1 MAHLHNLNH
10 NQSPGFLH
18 TVGQKVKQTAE
29 IMGGLKAIVDTGIF
43 FRNTFAPA
51 AAVIAAAAI

>member
-1 MAHLHNLNH
+1 MAHLHNLH
-10 NQSPGFLH
+10 KNQSPGFLQ
-18 TVGQKVKQTAE
+18 TVGEKVKQTAE

-51 AAVIAAAAI
+51 AHASAL